1 MVPFALGAGWI
12 GGDDASGPLG
22 GSSGGPI
29 GAPES
34 ESDSEDDPGFLTG
47 VPEWLVCA
55 IFVCADMDRLY
66 IVCTIASIFGCC
78 FLGLGT
84 AFWQMDGI
92 NRCKEDNIYGGY
104 IGLFIWA
111 GLLYVGASL
120 CFGAVSVLAVAGAV
134 ASGHAWVVVA
144 VLAALCFMACVCEC
158 LASR

>member
-1 MVPFALGAGWI
+1 MPPPPPPPYHPPPPPPPPPLPESDSEEG
-12 GGDDASGPLG
+12 SG
-22 GSSGGPI
+22 GGPI

-47 VPEWLVCA
+47 VPEWLVTT
-55 IFVCADMDRLY
+55 
-66 IVCTIASIFGCC
+66 CTIAAIFGCC

-84 AFWQMDGI
+84 AFWPVDEPSYSG
-92 NRCKEDNIYGGY
+92 KFLGG
-104 IGLFIWA
+104 LQNLEWFICV
-111 GLLYVGASL
+111 GLLYVGANL
-120 CFGAVSVLAVAGAV
+120 CFWAVSVLAVAGAV

>member
-66 IVCTIASIFGCC
+66 IVCTIAYPY
-78 FLGLGT
+78 L
-84 AFWQMDGI
+84 A
-92 NRCKEDNIYGGY
+92 
-104 IGLFIWA
+104 A
-111 GLLYVGASL
+111 ASL
-120 CFGAVSVLAVAGAV
+120 D
-134 ASGHAWVVVA
+134 
-144 VLAALCFMACVCEC
+144 
-158 LASR
+158 